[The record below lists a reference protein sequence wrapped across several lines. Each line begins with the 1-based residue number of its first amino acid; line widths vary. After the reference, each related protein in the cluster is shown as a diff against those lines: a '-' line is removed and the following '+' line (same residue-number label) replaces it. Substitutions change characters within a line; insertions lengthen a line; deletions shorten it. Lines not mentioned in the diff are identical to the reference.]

1 MYNFLA
7 RNGQTLAFGLGAL
20 LTIIFYLSVFSG
32 LEKFNMQARE
42 DQWTTN
48 IFNIGFY
55 ASIFLTAVC
64 LIAAVAFGLIQMAN
78 SPKAALKG
86 IVGVAGLLG
95 IFFLI
100 YSSVDP
106 TAAPADVQAVEQ
118 QFEVTAQQS
127 KFISGAII
135 TTVVLASAALVTFL
149 VFEVI
154 NLFK

>member
-7 RNGQTLAFGLGAL
+7 RNGQTLAFGIGAL

-32 LEKFNMQARE
+32 LEQFNMQGKE

-55 ASIFLTAVC
+55 ASIVLTTAC
-64 LIAAVAFGLIQMAN
+64 LVAAVAFGLMQMVD

-86 IVGVAGLLG
+86 VIGVVALLA

-100 YSSVDP
+100 YSSVNP
-106 TAAPADVQAVEQ
+106 AAAPADVQAVEQ

-127 KFISGAII
+127 KFISGSII
-135 TTVVLASAALVTFL
+135 TTVVLAAVALVTFL

>member
-7 RNGQTLAFGLGAL
+7 RNGQTLAFGIGAL

-32 LEKFNMQARE
+32 LEQFNMQGKE

-55 ASIFLTAVC
+55 ASIVLTIAC
-64 LIAAVAFGLIQMAN
+64 LVAAVAFGLMQMVD

-86 IVGVAGLLG
+86 VIGVVALLA

-100 YSSVDP
+100 YSSVNP
-106 TAAPADVQAVEQ
+106 AAAPADVQAVEQ

-127 KFISGAII
+127 KFISGSII
-135 TTVVLASAALVTFL
+135 TTVVLAAVALVTFL
-149 VFEVI
+149 LFEVI